1 MVGKKLRGVTQ
12 MIAERHFSDN
22 YGAALDDLSHKVA
35 SIELVPYHSK
45 SSPELYN
52 LASADAARQFVKSRS
67 KDQTIIVMRSVKAW
81 DLPDQA
87 NIVKYQPGEARG
99 VSLPTDSQGG
109 KAILKVYDT
118 VLNGRQAV

>member
-1 MVGKKLRGVTQ
+1 

-22 YGAALDDLSHKVA
+22 YGAARNDLSHKVA

-67 KDQTIIVMRSVKAW
+67 KDQTIIVMRIVKA
-81 DLPDQA
+81 
-87 NIVKYQPGEARG
+87 
-99 VSLPTDSQGG
+99 
-109 KAILKVYDT
+109 
-118 VLNGRQAV
+118 